1 MTDLEH
7 RVVFDFEIEFT
18 NGGGLHGHGFRLDI
32 PGSDI
37 GDDAL
42 IDHVVR
48 DLRLLMVGPARILDK
63 RIIVEPHKRG
73 AAGDAHARTGRL
85 PPRSYVDLSHVIEDG
100 LVTYPGLPAAH
111 VCDYLG
117 REQSR
122 EHYEAGTEF
131 QIAKIEMVANT
142 GTYLDCP
149 FHRYADGAD
158 LSQVKPAAF
167 ADLDGIVVR
176 AGQGKDGAIDASF
189 FRDRELRGRA
199 VLVHTGWDA
208 RWATPAYADGHP
220 YLTEDAAAY
229 LRDCGVAL
237 VGIDSMNIDDTRGRA
252 RPVHSILLG
261 AGVLIVEH
269 LCNLAALP
277 DEGFA
282 FSAVPP
288 KFRGVGTFPVRALA
302 RLHGM
307 P

>member
-1 MTDLEH
+1 MAEPQY

-18 NGGGLHGHGFRLDI
+18 NGGGLRGHDFRLDI
-32 PGSDI
+32 DGNDI
-37 GDDAL
+37 GDAEL
-42 IDHVVR
+42 VDHIVG
-48 DLRLLMVGPARILDK
+48 DLRLLMVGPARILNK
-63 RIIVEPHKRG
+63 RIVIEAHKRRQPG
-73 AAGDAHARTGRL
+73 AGQPGGRRL
-85 PPRSYVDLSHVIEDG
+85 VDLSHVIEDG
-100 LVTYPGLPAAH
+100 LVTYPGLPAVQ
-111 VCDYLG
+111 VCDYLS

-122 EHYEAGTEF
+122 GHYEAGTEF
-131 QIAKIEMVANT
+131 QIASIGMVANT
-142 GTYLDCP
+142 GTYIDCP

-158 LSQVKPAAF
+158 LAQVEATAF

-176 AGQGKDGAIDASF
+176 AGHGNDGAIDASF

-199 VLVHTGWDA
+199 VLVHTGWDV

-277 DEGFA
+277 NEGFA
-282 FSAVPP
+282 FSAAPP

>member
-1 MTDLEH
+1 MADTGY

-18 NGGGLHGHGFRLDI
+18 NGGGLRGRDFRLDI
-32 PGSDI
+32 DGNDI
-37 GDDAL
+37 DDAEL
-42 IDHVVR
+42 IRHVVR

-63 RIIVEPHKRG
+63 RIIAEPHKRRAAATAMARG
-73 AAGDAHARTGRL
+73 AHRH
-85 PPRSYVDLSHVIEDG
+85 VDLSHVIEDG
-100 LVTYPGLPAAH
+100 LVTYPGLPAVH

-117 REQSR
+117 REASR
-122 EHYEAGTEF
+122 AHYEPGTEF
-131 QIAKIEMVANT
+131 QIASIQMVANT
-142 GTYLDCP
+142 GTYIDCP

-158 LSQVKPAAF
+158 LSQVEAAAF

-176 AGQGKDGAIDASF
+176 AGHGNDGAIDASF
-189 FRDRELRGRA
+189 FRDRELRDRA
-199 VLVHTGWDA
+199 VLVETGWDA
-208 RWATPAYADGHP
+208 HWATPAYADGHP
-220 YLTEDAAAY
+220 YLTGDAAAY

-261 AGVLIVEH
+261 AGILIVEH
-269 LCNLAALP
+269 LCNLAAVP

-302 RLHGM
+302 RLDAGS
-307 P
+307 